1 MLAWRLIRCVS
12 EFNFQV
18 RYKSDCVELYGRIL
32 DNHNVVSSIQG
43 SSKRETEQ
51 TWNELYPNEPYDFP
65 MKKQRSF
72 KIESEQTWNKLYP
85 NEPYDFDLPSG
96 FFEKVSGD
104 GKYTQYD
111 LLSAVQR
118 QVPFFYQ
125 VSDKAVMLNFLY
137 TTTQEI

>member
-1 MLAWRLIRCVS
+1 MFLTLI
-12 EFNFQV
+12 QV
-18 RYKSDCVELYGRIL
+18 RYKSDCVGFYGRIL

-65 MKKQRSF
+65 KKIQRSS
-72 KIESEQTWNKLYP
+72 KGDSEQSWNELYP
-85 NEPYDFDLPSG
+85 NEPSDFCLSEG

-137 TTTQEI
+137 TKTQEI